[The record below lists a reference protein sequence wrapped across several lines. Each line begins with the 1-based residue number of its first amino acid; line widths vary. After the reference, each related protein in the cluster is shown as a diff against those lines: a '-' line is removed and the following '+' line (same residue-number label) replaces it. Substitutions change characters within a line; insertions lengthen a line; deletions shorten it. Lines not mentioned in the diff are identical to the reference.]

1 MLLFQGTQIQNLLS
15 EFGLHMG
22 GDLITEFA
30 TMNDFQALHE
40 WEKEK
45 LLPELLEEG
54 EDEEHQ
60 INRLWEKA
68 SELVPM
74 AACAS
79 YALHHRIISVISR
92 KLRAVLEQTYS
103 AKKEKAQ
110 RAEESSTSN
119 PSGIRQRSP
128 LTSV

>member
-1 MLLFQGTQIQNLLS
+1 MLLSQGAQVQSMLS
-15 EFGLHMG
+15 EFGLDMG

-30 TMNDFQALHE
+30 KMDDFQALHE
-40 WEKEK
+40 WGKEK

-60 INRLWEKA
+60 INRLWGKA

-92 KLRAVLEQTYS
+92 KLRPVLGQTHS
-103 AKKEKAQ
+103 AKKEKVQ
-110 RAEESSTSN
+110 RAEKPSPESVWYQTA
-119 PSGIRQRSP
+119 PS